1 MRLLRSA
8 WIQLCI
14 DLQPPILLLKYQNES
29 VLHFKLSLVQYIEE
43 ASTIRS
49 ASILRLGRCE
59 IRLKLLA
66 LNPSRASSSSVK
78 QHGGQTNI
86 LCAFR
91 ADVDGAGR

>member
-1 MRLLRSA
+1 MYRPSA
-8 WIQLCI
+8 AYPPAQISERVRTPFQVVVGAVHRGSKYDQIGI
-14 DLQPPILLLKYQNES
+14 D
-29 VLHFKLSLVQYIEE
+29 F
-43 ASTIRS
+43 
-49 ASILRLGRCE
+49 LRLGRCE